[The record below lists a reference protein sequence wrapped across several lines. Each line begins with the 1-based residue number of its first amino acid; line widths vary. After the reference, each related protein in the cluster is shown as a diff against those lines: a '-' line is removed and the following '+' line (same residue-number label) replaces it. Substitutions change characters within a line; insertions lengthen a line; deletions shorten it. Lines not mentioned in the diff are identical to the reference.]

1 MARRS
6 KVGQTLSSV
15 NPPGPSRL
23 AHYNESWMKLPATLR
38 TLGYRNF
45 QLFFG
50 GQLISLIGTWMQN
63 IAQSWLVYR
72 LTGSSVLLGAVAFA
86 GQIPIFFLA
95 PLGGIVADRRSRR
108 RIVIATQ
115 TASMLLAFALAA
127 LTLTGTVH
135 VWHVFVLASSL
146 GAVNAFDI
154 PARQSFQVE
163 MVGKADLMNA
173 IALISSMFNASRVIG
188 PAIAGILVAAIG
200 EGWCFFLNA
209 VSYLAVI
216 TGLLL
221 MNVEERQRGA
231 PGISPWASVMEG
243 FGFVVRN
250 MPVHAI
256 LMLLGVVSLAG
267 MPYTTLMPIFA
278 DRILHGG
285 PRAMGWLMGCA
296 GVGALGGALR
306 LASRTELKG
315 LGRWLPV
322 ASFAFGATLIGFAWS
337 RVFWLSACILVLAGF
352 GMMIE
357 MASSN
362 TLVQSMAPDELR
374 GRVMSVYSM
383 VFMGMAPFGA
393 LLAGAAAD
401 RFGAPWTVTG
411 SGIVCMA
418 AAFVYWTQ
426 LARIRGPAR
435 QLIAAQRDP
444 PVEESRRGR

>member
-1 MARRS
+1 
-6 KVGQTLSSV
+6 
-15 NPPGPSRL
+15 
-23 AHYNESWMKLPATLR
+23 MKLPATLR

-173 IALISSMFNASRVIG
+173 IALNSSMFNASRVIG

>member
-1 MARRS
+1 VARRS

-173 IALISSMFNASRVIG
+173 IALNSSMFNASRVIG